1 MIQIIINWPDGHESH
16 FKPEFFT
23 KYGPDG
29 TSGDY
34 KGYSAENTQKQLW
47 YGDHVIGQHDFD
59 AIANDKDSLFEYL
72 KGSLFF
78 ICFRISVNITHTKI
92 TNRPFVYSA
101 VHTSYMILC
110 KCYFQSSP
118 QSLCTIFTILLT
130 L

>member
-1 MIQIIINWPDGHESH
+1 MQKDRKSNLLVKVSVKKTFISYFLMIQIIINWPDGHESH

-59 AIANDKDSLFEYL
+59 AIANDADSLFEYL
-72 KGSLFF
+72 KGSLF
-78 ICFRISVNITHTKI
+78 II
-92 TNRPFVYSA
+92 Y
-101 VHTSYMILC
+101 
-110 KCYFQSSP
+110 
-118 QSLCTIFTILLT
+118 
-130 L
+130 